1 MKRTLF
7 ILAGIAVLLIT
18 ALQVRAMRGGQ
29 PPRLSETDG
38 RGRPS
43 STVSAEGRFVTYPGA
58 EVTIGTDVAGTIDRL
73 AGEKQAVRKGEV
85 VAVIRAEDTRAAL
98 VQARARVG
106 EADADIRLY
115 ETERDRARSL
125 WQSEVGSKQVFERAE
140 RDLDAAR
147 SRRASAVADVQRL
160 EATLNKTIIKSP
172 IDGVVIARFIQ
183 PGESAV
189 AGNKVLQIAD
199 LSRTRVEAEVDE
211 FDAGRIHLG
220 ARAYVTAEGYDK
232 RWLGVVEEIPDSVT
246 DRRLRPLDTG
256 KPIDTRVLLVK
267 VAMKEQTPLKLA
279 QRVEIEIESH

>member
-1 MKRTLF
+1 MKRMLLVF
-7 ILAGIAVLLIT
+7 AGIAVVFIT
-18 ALQVRAMRGGQ
+18 VLQVR
-29 PPRLSETDG
+29 G
-38 RGRPS
+38 RAEARPTLGTPQQVR

-73 AGEKQAVRKGEV
+73 AEEKQSVRKGEV
-85 VAVIRAEDTRAAL
+85 VAMIRADDTRAAL
-98 VQARARVG
+98 AQARARVG

-125 WQSEVGSKQVFERAE
+125 WQSEVGSKQIFERAE
-140 RDLDAAR
+140 RDLDAAKA
-147 SRRASAVADVQRL
+147 RRASAIADVNRL

-189 AGNKVLQIAD
+189 AGNRVLQIAD

-211 FDAGRIHLG
+211 FDTGRIHLG
-220 ARAYVTAEGYDK
+220 ATAYVTAEGYNQ
-232 RWLGVVEEIPDSVT
+232 RWRGVVEEIPDSVT

-267 VAMKEQTPLKLA
+267 VAMKEKTPLKLD
-279 QRVEIEIESH
+279 QRVEIEIESR

>member
-7 ILAGIAVLLIT
+7 ILAGIAILLIT
-18 ALQVRAMRGGQ
+18 VLQVR
-29 PPRLSETDG
+29 G
-38 RGRPS
+38 RAEARPTLPAAQQIR

-73 AGEKQAVRKGEV
+73 AEEKQTVRKGEV
-85 VAVIRAEDTRAAL
+85 VAMIRAEDTRAAL

-125 WQSEVGSKQVFERAE
+125 WQSEVGSKQIFERAE

-147 SRRASAVADVQRL
+147 ARRASAVADVQRL

-172 IDGVVIARFIQ
+172 IDGVVVARFIQ

-189 AGNKVLQIAD
+189 AGNKMLQIAD
-199 LSRTRVEAEVDE
+199 LGRTRVEAEVDE

-220 ARAYVTAEGYDK
+220 ATAWVTAEGYDK
-232 RWLGVVEEIPDSVT
+232 RWRGVVEEIPDSVT

-279 QRVEIEIESH
+279 QRVEIEIESR

>member
-1 MKRTLF
+1 MKRTFLIF
-7 ILAGIAVLLIT
+7 AGIAVLLIT
-18 ALQVRAMRGGQ
+18 VLEV
-29 PPRLSETDG
+29 
-38 RGRPS
+38 RGRAEARPTLGPVQHPVHS
-43 STVSAEGRFVTYPGA
+43 VSAEGRFVTYPGA

-73 AGEKQAVRKGEV
+73 ADEKQTVRKGEV
-85 VAVIRAEDTRAAL
+85 VAMIRAEDTRAAL
-98 VQARARVG
+98 AQARARVG

-115 ETERDRARSL
+115 ETERDRAKAL
-125 WQSEVGSKQVFERAE
+125 WQSEVGSKQIFERAE

-147 SRRASAVADVQRL
+147 ARRLSAVADVQRL

-220 ARAYVTAEGYDK
+220 ASAYVTAEGYDK

-267 VAMKEQTPLKLA
+267 VAMKEKTPLKLA
-279 QRVEIEIESH
+279 QRVEIEIESR

>member
-1 MKRTLF
+1 MKRTFL

-18 ALQVRAMRGGQ
+18 VLQVRGRAEARPTSGPIQ
-29 PPRLSETDG
+29 PVRHS
-38 RGRPS
+38 
-43 STVSAEGRFVTYPGA
+43 VSAEGRFVTYPGA

-73 AGEKQAVRKGEV
+73 ADEKQAVRKGEV
-85 VAVIRAEDTRAAL
+85 VAMIRAEDTRAAL
-98 VQARARVG
+98 AQARARVG

-125 WQSEVGSKQVFERAE
+125 WQSEVGSKQIFERAE

-147 SRRASAVADVQRL
+147 ARRSSAVADVQRL

-189 AGNKVLQIAD
+189 AGNRILQIAD

-220 ARAYVTAEGYDK
+220 ANAYVTAEGYDK

-267 VAMKEQTPLKLA
+267 VAMKEKTPLKLA
-279 QRVEIEIESH
+279 QRVEIEIESR

>member
-1 MKRTLF
+1 MKRTLLV
-7 ILAGIAVLLIT
+7 LAGIAVLLIT
-18 ALQVRAMRGGQ
+18 ALQVRGRAEAR
-29 PPRLSETDG
+29 PTLSPVQAT
-38 RGRPS
+38 RP
-43 STVSAEGRFVTYPGA
+43 TVSAEGRFVTYPGA

-73 AGEKQAVRKGEV
+73 AEEKQAVRRGEV

-98 VQARARVG
+98 TQARARVG

-125 WQSEVGSKQVFERAE
+125 WQSEVGSKQIFERAE

-147 SRRASAVADVQRL
+147 ARRASAVADVERL

-172 IDGVVIARFIQ
+172 IDGVVLARFIQ

-211 FDAGRIHLG
+211 FDAGRVHLG
-220 ARAYVTAEGYDK
+220 ATAYVTAEGYDK
-232 RWLGVVEEIPDSVT
+232 RWRGVVEEIPDSVT

-256 KPIDTRVLLVK
+256 KPIDTRVLIVK
-267 VAMKEQTPLKLA
+267 VALKEPTPLKLA
-279 QRVEIEIESH
+279 QRVEIEFESR